1 MVQFDNQYR
10 QIKVKIVY
18 YGPALGGKTTCLQQI
33 HRATDPERR
42 TKLYSLNTASDRTLF
57 FDLLSLNLGRIR
69 GYRLAMQLYTVPG
82 QVQYNATRRAVLAGA
97 DGVVFVADS
106 QTDQADANLQ
116 SIENLRE
123 NLAANGLD
131 RETIPLVLQ
140 YNKRDLQPVLEVDEM
155 DRALNW
161 RHVPAFPTV
170 AISGVGI
177 MEGFAAISEKTL
189 ASVADKLGVG
199 TNTAAVERLVAQVR
213 VALAPMLKVEAERPE
228 VSADDVEVLQP
239 QYEDPSGAKP
249 MSEEALVGEAVRAN
263 LAMTD
268 LNAQLD
274 STRRQLERKLR
285 VLAGVTEFGRAVSG
299 AGDPAEVLRH
309 LLNATISLLQVQA
322 AAVLFVPGSGEMRE
336 AVAQGLRQDPLL
348 HTPDEA
354 GEPLAVA
361 IVNQREPRL
370 VARELDG
377 EGSYLV
383 GALETAGFTSGV
395 AVPMVAQDRVVGL
408 LTAYG
413 DRDRT
418 ALDEDDLQLASVL
431 AATAAV
437 GYTSAVAWRRLEE
450 LNRGL
455 EEQVAERTRELRASL
470 EKVQRLADD
479 LTEKNRLLED
489 AYRDLSELDRVKN
502 ELITRISHELKT
514 PVTSLLTAAK
524 ILDRYREAPAE
535 KGARFV
541 SIIKD
546 EAEKLSEIIQ
556 SVFQASILATA
567 EAPPERLPVPVEEL
581 IKKAVA
587 PLRELA
593 KEREVRLQVLIPS
606 GLDAVSCEPE
616 TMEAALRAVIKNAIE
631 FNHAGGEVTVEIRRL
646 LKGTEPWL
654 QLKVRDTGIGIP
666 EHDQPYVFTTFWQGG
681 NMLTGKP
688 RGVGLGL
695 AIAKRVLENHGGSIA
710 LTSLI
715 GEGTEVVLSLPQSG
729 APVAP

>member
-10 QIKVKIVY
+10 QIKIKIVY

-82 QVQYNATRRAVLAGA
+82 QVQYNATRRAVLSGA

-106 QTDQADANLQ
+106 QVEQADANLQ
-116 SIENLRE
+116 SIENLSE

-140 YNKRDLQPVLEVDEM
+140 YNKRDLRPVLEVEDM
-155 DRALNW
+155 DRVLNR

-177 MEGFAAISEKTL
+177 LEAFTAISEKTL

-199 TNTAAVERLVAQVR
+199 TNTAAVERLVGQVK
-213 VALAPMLKVEAERPE
+213 VALAPLLKAEAEGSEPGG
-228 VSADDVEVLQP
+228 DDVEVLQP
-239 QYEDPSGAKP
+239 EVEGASAAMP
-249 MSEEALVGEAVRAN
+249 LSEEALVGEAVRAN
-263 LAMTD
+263 MAMTD

-274 STRRQLERKLR
+274 ATRRQLERKLR
-285 VLAGVTEFGRAVSG
+285 VLAGITDFGRAVSG
-299 AGDPAEVLRH
+299 ASDPADVLRH
-309 LLNATISLLQVQA
+309 LLKATVSLLQLQA

-336 AVAQGLRQDPLL
+336 AVTHGLRHDPLL

-354 GEPLAVA
+354 GEPLAVS
-361 IVNQREPRL
+361 IVNQREPCL
-370 VARELDG
+370 VARDLEG
-377 EGSYLV
+377 EGSYLIA
-383 GALETAGFTSGV
+383 ALESSGYASGV
-395 AVPMVAQDRVVGL
+395 AVPMIAQDRIVGL
-408 LTAYG
+408 LTGYG
-413 DRDRT
+413 DRERT
-418 ALDEDDLQLASVL
+418 ALDPDDLQLASVL

-455 EEQVAERTRELRASL
+455 EEQVAERTGELRSSL
-470 EKVQRLADD
+470 EEVQRLADD

-524 ILDRYREAPAE
+524 ILDRYRDAPAE

-567 EAPPERLPVPVEEL
+567 EGPPERQTVPVEEL

-593 KEREVRLQVLIPS
+593 KQREVSLQVLIPS
-606 GLDAVSCEPE
+606 GLDAVSCEAE

-631 FNHAGGEVTVEIRRL
+631 FNHAGGEVSVEIRRV
-646 LKGTEPWL
+646 LKGSEPWL
-654 QLKVRDTGIGIP
+654 QLKVRDTGVGIP
-666 EHDQPYVFTTFWQGG
+666 EHEKPYVFDAFWQGG
-681 NMLTGKP
+681 NVLTGKP
-688 RGVGLGL
+688 RGIGLGL
-695 AIAKRVLENHGGSIA
+695 AIAKRVVENHGGTIA

-715 GEGTEVVLSLPQSG
+715 GEGSEVVLALPQSG
-729 APVAP
+729 AAGAS